1 MANYNSSDNE
11 RHILD
16 EIEKNEC
23 AELKKARKEKKKEN
37 IFDKWN
43 RDREGVSKDEVAIAD
58 NPNFKNFFKLLGRK
72 INQLLSVNLMILA
85 GNFPIF
91 FILLGISG
99 YLSIHTVQPLY
110 AVFAPLNGAMLFDR
124 SASSAA
130 LWSVF
135 SRPAEVIVFT
145 TWDYIAFGIGALV
158 ILTYGPVRVGVT
170 YLLRNMFRG
179 EPIFLMHDFF
189 YAIKRNL
196 RQAIIVGIIDL
207 GLIALFVYDIVFF
220 NLKYG
225 TNMMMSTMFF
235 MCLALS
241 VVYILMRPY
250 IYLMLVTFDI
260 SIFKMIKN
268 AFLFT
273 IIGIKRNIVVL
284 LGTIALLALEFTLL
298 AVYVPL
304 GIIIPFVILPSIL
317 IMMGIY
323 GAYPKIKEIMI
334 DPYYSP
340 SAEETESE

>member
-1 MANYNSSDNE
+1 MANYNKSDNE

-16 EIEKNEC
+16 EIEENER
-23 AELKKARKEKKKEN
+23 AAIRKEKKKNN
-37 IFDKWN
+37 IFDRWSKE
-43 RDREGVSKDEVAIAD
+43 REGVSKDEIPIAAD
-58 NPNFKNFFKLLGRK
+58 PSLKNFFKLIGRK
-72 INQLLSVNLMILA
+72 LNQLLSVNLLILA
-85 GNFPIF
+85 GNFSIF
-91 FILLGISG
+91 FIFLGLSG

-110 AVFAPLNGAMLFDR
+110 AVFAPLKGAMLFDS
-124 SASSAA
+124 SASTAA
-130 LWSVF
+130 LWSIF
-135 SRPAEVIVFT
+135 SRPAEVVVFT
-145 TWDYIAFGIGALV
+145 TWDYIVFGIGALV
-158 ILTYGPVRVGVT
+158 LFTYGLVRVGVT
-170 YLLRNMFRG
+170 YILRNMFRG
-179 EPIFLMHDFF
+179 EPVFLVHDFF

-207 GLIALFVYDIVFF
+207 GIIALFVYDIKFF

-225 TNMMMSTMFF
+225 ANMMMSVGFF
-235 MCLALS
+235 TSLALS

-273 IIGIKRNIVVL
+273 IIGIKRNIAVL
-284 LGTIALLALEFTLL
+284 FGTILVLALEYILL
-298 AVYVPL
+298 AVYIPL
-304 GIIIPFVILPSIL
+304 GVIIPFVILPSFL